1 MCLIASLRCP
11 VLAHCSPAA
20 WGLEGVGQLLGGDP
34 CKFAA
39 HSPRFCCPR
48 HYELAVS
55 VAEGINAITAASSAL
70 RTRNGMRVVP

>member
-1 MCLIASLRCP
+1 M
-11 VLAHCSPAA
+11 AA
-20 WGLEGVGQLLGGDP
+20 TGPEAVGQLSGSDP
-34 CKFAA
+34 GKFAT
-39 HSPRFCCPR
+39 HSLLFCSPR